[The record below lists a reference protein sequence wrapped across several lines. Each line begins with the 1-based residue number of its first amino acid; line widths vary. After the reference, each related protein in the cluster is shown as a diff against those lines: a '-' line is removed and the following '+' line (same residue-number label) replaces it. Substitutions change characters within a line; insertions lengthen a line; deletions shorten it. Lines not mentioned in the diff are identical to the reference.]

1 MSAFRETAIRR
12 QEDKRRHS
20 QGGVTLK
27 DGQNKDPN
35 IHGISHAVDQQE
47 RVKAAF
53 VVLVRN
59 RELDDMRSSMS
70 HMEATFNWKYNYP
83 WIFLNE
89 EPFTEEFMNLT
100 RSMTKAE
107 VRFGLVPKEHW
118 GYPDWINQTHAS
130 EQRNAMARKGII
142 YGESE
147 SYRHMCRYQSGFF
160 YMHPLLDDL
169 EYYWRVEPD
178 VKFMCDIDYDPFAYM
193 KKHKKKYG
201 TMRFSSL
208 HSFKQD

>member
-1 MSAFRETAIRR
+1 
-12 QEDKRRHS
+12 
-20 QGGVTLK
+20 
-27 DGQNKDPN
+27 
-35 IHGISHAVDQQE
+35 
-47 RVKAAF
+47 
-53 VVLVRN
+53 
-59 RELDDMRSSMS
+59 
-70 HMEATFNWKYNYP
+70 MEATFNWKYNYP

-147 SYRHMCRYQSGFF
+147 SYRHMCR
-160 YMHPLLDDL
+160 
-169 EYYWRVEPD
+169 
-178 VKFMCDIDYDPFAYM
+178 
-193 KKHKKKYG
+193 
-201 TMRFSSL
+201 
-208 HSFKQD
+208 